1 MKTAV
6 AGLSMKSD
14 CGKTWY
20 SVDAQSHLRILILQ
34 VTNRGFSSA
43 GPHLIV
49 SENGMQ
55 VDKCG
60 RVWRLQ

>member
-1 MKTAV
+1 
-6 AGLSMKSD
+6 MKSD